1 MLRIIFLLR
10 FLCFIAV
17 VYLAMHVIVIRLSRK
32 PGSKLLWF
40 FSVLTRP
47 LLRPVKWLAP
57 ATAANRLPSTALFFY
72 VLLWLVFVVL
82 DEVFA
87 G

>member
-1 MLRIIFLLR
+1 MLRILFLLR

-17 VYLAMHVIVIRLSRK
+17 VYLALHVIVIRLSRK

-40 FSVLTRP
+40 FSVLTAP
-47 LLRPVKWLAP
+47 LLRPIKWFAP
-57 ATAANRLPSTALFFY
+57 AIAENRLPSAALFFY
-72 VLLWLVFVVL
+72 VLLWLLFVVL
-82 DEVFA
+82 DQVLA